1 MTTQPLF
8 KRKLY
13 EDLADIPV
21 VIFFLVMGLFALA
34 LAGAAGYAI
43 GRHLGLWARAAGGSP
58 MSMSTAV
65 VGGIACL
72 ALAGFL
78 LKKPVVWLLDR
89 FAAPGRC
96 EGSIVRKYETTYT
109 SPKGLSRITR
119 CLVIGETTFDV
130 GRRAYDAVGE
140 GMHVCLMHERWSM
153 RVKQI
158 DRLAE

>member
-34 LAGAAGYAI
+34 LAGVAGYAI
-43 GRHLGLWARAAGGSP
+43 GRHLGLWVRAAGGST
-58 MSMSTAV
+58 MSLSTAV

-72 ALAGFL
+72 PIGVFL
-78 LKKPVVWLLDR
+78 LKKPVVWFLDR
-89 FAAPGRC
+89 FAFPGRC
-96 EGSIVRKYETTYT
+96 EGSIARKYETTYT
-109 SPKGLSRITR
+109 SPEGMNRITR
-119 CLVIGETTFDV
+119 YLVIGETTFDV
-130 GRRAYDAVGE
+130 GKRAYDAVTE
-140 GMHVCLMHERWSM
+140 GMRVCLVHERWSR